1 MKNLGL
7 LLELRFYVI
16 FFTKKKCVTKS
27 DRLTLLK
34 FETSA

>member
-16 FFTKKKCVTKS
+16 FFTKKMCYKK
-27 DRLTLLK
+27 RPFNLAK
-34 FETSA
+34 I

>member
-16 FFTKKKCVTKS
+16 FFTKKNVLQKATFNLAKI
-27 DRLTLLK
+27 
-34 FETSA
+34 